1 MEDLHLTTWEEATL
15 EYSSSFKEYIA
26 NHPLQEQVAGLS
38 EQELAN
44 NFNGFIL
51 GVDGETLEA
60 YQNTLGEPI
69 DREAFERGEIALIA
83 TDQPEVFSSIQHL
96 TIFPCSREGSSL
108 SDRSE
113 ITLSLGGFVPFDYKG
128 VGASLAPTIVVS
140 NTAMQ
145 KWFGDPAAL

>member
-60 YQNTLGEPI
+60 YRI
-69 DREAFERGEIALIA
+69 
-83 TDQPEVFSSIQHL
+83 
-96 TIFPCSREGSSL
+96 
-108 SDRSE
+108 RSE
-113 ITLSLGGFVPFDYKG
+113 NQSTGKLLNAEK
-128 VGASLAPTIVVS
+128 LH
-140 NTAMQ
+140 
-145 KWFGDPAAL
+145 